1 MPVSNKI
8 KEMMG
13 RSSWIRRMFEE
24 GNRLKALYGEEKVCD
39 FSLGNPVLDPPM
51 DFTST
56 LLSIV
61 KEKIPQKHG
70 YMPNAGYP
78 EVRNAIASYLSR
90 EQKIDVKGD
99 HVVITCGAG
108 GGLNVVLKTLINPGD
123 RVIVSVPYFVEYATY
138 VDNHGGK
145 LETIPCNENF
155 DPDTEALSKAITD
168 KTAAVIINSP
178 NNPSGHIYSQEVLRE
193 MSRVLEQKSREN
205 GRTIYLISDEPYRKI
220 VFDGKTIPSVF
231 QSYRDSIIV
240 SSYSKDLSIPG
251 ERIGWAAVNPLA
263 KDAGEIADGMILS
276 NRILGFVNAPALMQ
290 RVIQHL
296 QGRSIDV
303 SLYQRKRD
311 MLCKGLEMLGY
322 EFQKPEGAFYLFP
335 RAPGGDDLKFVEAL
349 QKELILTVPGRGFGL
364 PGYFRIAFCVD
375 DGVIERSMDGFARAI
390 RAFRGGISFKK

>member
-1 MPVSNKI
+1 MSVSDKI

-24 GNRLKALYGEEKVCD
+24 GNRLKALYGEDNVCD
-39 FSLGNPVLDPPM
+39 FSLGNPVIDPPF

-61 KEKIPQKHG
+61 KEKIPQKHS

-78 EVRNAIASYLSR
+78 EVRSAIASYLSE
-90 EQKIDVKGD
+90 EQNADVTGK

-108 GGLNVVLKTLINPGD
+108 GGLNVVLKTIINPD
-123 RVIVSVPYFVEYATY
+123 DTVVVSVPYFVEYATY
-138 VDNHGGK
+138 VDNHGGR
-145 LETIPCNENF
+145 LETVPCMENF
-155 DPDTEALSKAITD
+155 DPDMEALSKTITK

-178 NNPSGHIYSQEVLRE
+178 NNPSGHIYSEDVLKE
-193 MSRVLEQKSREN
+193 LSRVLEQKSIEN

-220 VFDGKTIPSVF
+220 VFDGKTVPSVF
-231 QSYRDSIIV
+231 QAYRDSIIV

-251 ERIGWAAVNPLA
+251 ERIGWAAVNPMA
-263 KDAGEIADGMILS
+263 RDAGEIVDGMILA

-296 QGRSIDV
+296 QGKSIDV

-311 MLCKGLEMLGY
+311 LLCGGLEKLGY
-322 EFQKPEGAFYLFP
+322 AFKKPEGAFYLFP
-335 RAPGGDDLKFVEAL
+335 GAPGGDDLKFVEAL

-375 DGVIERSMDGFARAI
+375 DTVIIRSMDGFAQAI
-390 RAFRGGISFKK
+390 KAFQ